1 MLSPEMAKNRIYSTS
16 GYSFWLTT
24 TSAGYFL
31 YDLIICIFR
40 FEGSA
45 YLMHG
50 AFCFVLYTYTALSGF
65 LHYYGKLA
73 KLWAGCYRLAIHS
86 HAFRD
91 ALLAAV

>member
-1 MLSPEMAKNRIYSTS
+1 MATNRIYSTS

-31 YDLIICIFR
+31 YDLYICTFR
-40 FEGSA
+40 FEGAA

-65 LHYYGKLA
+65 LHYYGA
-73 KLWAGCYRLAIHS
+73 PACYCTAGAQVEV
-86 HAFRD
+86 
-91 ALLAAV
+91 LLFFLRVCSVIGC